1 MSNVLVT
8 VVGPDQRR
16 DLSVPADAPIA
27 EFLPALLDLVGP
39 PRTGGQVADPSRW
52 SLGILG
58 RDPFPPGDLLQEHD
72 VADGTIL
79 HLCDLRPAPPPAA
92 ATPPGP
98 VLPART
104 QSLLESTR
112 ALLPAQMT
120 RRERIR
126 MAVRAFLSP
135 AASPPG
141 APALA
146 DPAPPTLFGAQVE
159 GIPPGAGAAGLGPFN
174 GEGPPGVAA
183 PAPVAQHAQTAGT
196 VPSAVPTP
204 TPSGLTLATKSSAS
218 DRARRTWQSTDYPE
232 QLNQRIVTP
241 RLRRCATIAVISP
254 KGGVGKT
261 TVSALI
267 GTLLALIRRDRIVAI
282 DANPDFGSLGRL
294 LTPRHE
300 LFVDD
305 LLKSMDAPD
314 MTVTWLDSHL
324 GRAAHGLMVLPAP
337 TDPARMERLDED
349 AYSRVIR
356 RLKEYVGIVVLDCGT
371 GLQEPA
377 SRAALATADQLV
389 LVTDAEPATASLV
402 AEAARLLEHTGK
414 PLVLV
419 VNKLPAKGNRLD
431 LERLGM
437 FMPQARGLC
446 IIPSNPTAAAQLAGG
461 GFNWRDA
468 PEAWQLAGRELVSVL
483 LADWDRLGL
492 TL

>member
-1 MSNVLVT
+1 
-8 VVGPDQRR
+8 
-16 DLSVPADAPIA
+16 
-27 EFLPALLDLVGP
+27 
-39 PRTGGQVADPSRW
+39 
-52 SLGILG
+52 
-58 RDPFPPGDLLQEHD
+58 
-72 VADGTIL
+72 
-79 HLCDLRPAPPPAA
+79 
-92 ATPPGP
+92 
-98 VLPART
+98 
-104 QSLLESTR
+104 
-112 ALLPAQMT
+112 
-120 RRERIR
+120 
-126 MAVRAFLSP
+126 MAVRAFLSSTAGNP
-135 AASPPG
+135 AQRE
-141 APALA
+141 PAE
-146 DPAPPTLFGAQVE
+146 PAPPTLFGAEVE
-159 GIPPGAGAAGLGPFN
+159 GIPWPGV
-174 GEGPPGVAA
+174 GEPPGVAP
-183 PAPVAQHAQTAGT
+183 PAAMTQQAQAAGT
-196 VPSAVPTP
+196 APSVVALPTP
-204 TPSGLTLATKSSAS
+204 TGLTLATKSSAS
-218 DRARRTWQSTDYPE
+218 ERARQSWQSTDYPE

-305 LLKSMDAPD
+305 LLKSMDSPD
-314 MTVTWLDSHL
+314 MTVTSLDSHL

-337 TDPARMERLDED
+337 TDPARMELLDEA
-349 AYSRVIR
+349 AYGKVIR
-356 RLKEYVGIVVLDCGT
+356 RLKEFVGIVVLDCGT

-419 VNKLPAKGNRLD
+419 VNKLPPKGNRLD
-431 LERLGM
+431 LDRLGL

-446 IIPSNPTAAAQLAGG
+446 AIPSNPSAAARLAGG
-461 GFNWRDA
+461 AFNWRDA

-483 LADWDRLGL
+483 LADWERLGL